1 MHINNLRI
9 RTKLLFLI
17 AMMTAATA
25 VVSTIGITELRGMSS
40 ALLADDAV
48 SNVQILGA
56 RANQNLITLNRAEYR
71 VAADPSTDTIRA
83 AATVAD
89 NNREQFRDRIKQ
101 ARAQAT
107 PDEIVM
113 LDAISEN
120 YERYVAASREVTKNA
135 SIVAESIVLSDPQKK
150 LNELLKSSRAIA
162 DDLQAKIKVY
172 VDFLDGKAQ
181 AMSDAAVAGGS
192 AAVSILI
199 GVTAGGIVLGVALG
213 YLLATSGIS
222 SPLNRSVDELTKLAA
237 GDLSIVI
244 TGAER
249 GDECG
254 DVAKG
259 LEIFKRAALHAREL
273 ETEAAAQKG
282 RAETERKQMATTLA
296 DRFEAAVGKL
306 AEMLGSGATE
316 LQATAQ
322 SMSATATQTNQQAT
336 NVAAA
341 AEEAN
346 SGVQTVAAAAEQLT
360 SSIREISRQVAQS
373 SQITGKA
380 VADAR
385 HTDAIMKALTESA
398 QKIGDVVQLI
408 SNIAGQTNLLA
419 LNATIEAARAG
430 DAGKGFAVVAS
441 EVKSLANQTAK
452 ATGEIEAQISQV
464 QSASAEAVQ
473 AIKGIATTI
482 EQISA
487 IATNIASAVEQ
498 QGTATAEIA
507 RNVQQTAE
515 STKEVSSNIAGVSQ
529 AANDTGAAAAQVLEA
544 AGGVSQQA
552 EQLTAEVSR
561 FVASVRAA

>member
-1 MHINNLRI
+1 MHLENLRI
-9 RTKLLFLI
+9 RTKLLLLI
-17 AMMTAATA
+17 GMMAAVTA
-25 VVSTIGITELRGMSS
+25 VVATIGTTRLMGLIS
-40 ALLADDAV
+40 ALSANDEI

-56 RANQNLITLNRAEYR
+56 RANQNLIVMNRAEYR
-71 VAADPSTDTIRA
+71 IAADPSIDTIRA
-83 AATVAD
+83 ATTVAD
-89 NNREQFRDRIKQ
+89 ANRGQFEDRIKQ
-101 ARAQAT
+101 ARAQAS
-107 PDEIVM
+107 PDEIAM
-113 LDAISEN
+113 LDAVSEK
-120 YERYVAASREVTKNA
+120 YQAYIAAAHEVTNNA
-135 SIVAESIVLSDPQKK
+135 TILAGSTVLTDQQKK
-150 LNELLKSSRAIA
+150 LNELLKASRATV
-162 DDLQAKIKVY
+162 DDLQDKIKKY
-172 VDFLDGKAQ
+172 VDYLDHKSQ
-181 AMSDAAVAGGS
+181 SMSDAAAAGGS
-192 AAVSILI
+192 FAIRVLI
-199 GVTAGGIVLGVALG
+199 GVAGCGIVFGVTLG
-213 YLLATSGIS
+213 YLMATSGIAT
-222 SPLNRSVDELTKLAA
+222 PLNRSVGELTQLAA
-237 GDLSIVI
+237 GDLSTVI

-254 DVAKG
+254 DVSKG
-259 LEIFKRAALHAREL
+259 LQIFKQAALHAHEL

-282 RAETERKQMATTLA
+282 RAETERKQMATNLA

-306 AEMLGSGATE
+306 VGMLGSGATE

-346 SGVQTVAAAAEQLT
+346 SGVQTVAAAAEELT

-473 AIKGIATTI
+473 AIKGITTTI
-482 EQISA
+482 EEISA
-487 IATNIASAVEQ
+487 IATNIASAVEE

-529 AANDTGAAAAQVLEA
+529 AANYTGSAAAQVLEA
-544 AGGVSQQA
+544 AGGVAQQA
-552 EQLTAEVSR
+552 EQLNAEVSR
-561 FVASVRAA
+561 FVAGVRAA

>member
-1 MHINNLRI
+1 MHLENFRI
-9 RTKLLFLI
+9 RTKLLVLI
-17 AMMTAATA
+17 GMMTAVTA
-25 VVSTIGITELRGMSS
+25 VVAVLGITQLMGLISS
-40 ALLADDAV
+40 LSADDAMG
-48 SNVQILGA
+48 NMQLLGA
-56 RANQNLITLNRAEYR
+56 RANQNLLVMNRADYR
-71 VAADPSTDTIRA
+71 IAADPTLETIRA
-83 AATVAD
+83 ATTVA
-89 NNREQFRDRIKQ
+89 NSNREQVEDRIKQ
-101 ARAQAT
+101 ARAQSA
-107 PDEIVM
+107 PDEVAM
-113 LDAISEN
+113 LDAISAN
-120 YERYVAASREVTKNA
+120 YQAWISASREVTNNA
-135 SIVAESIVLSDPQKK
+135 TSVAGSIVLSDAQKK
-150 LNELLKSSRAIA
+150 LNELVKASRAIS
-162 DDLQAKIKVY
+162 DDLQAKIKAY
-172 VDFLDGKAQ
+172 VDFLDHKGQ
-181 AMSDAAVAGGS
+181 MMSDAASASGAMAVRIVIAVAIGG
-192 AAVSILI
+192 
-199 GVTAGGIVLGVALG
+199 TVLGVILG
-213 YLLATSGIS
+213 YLLATFGIS
-222 SPLNRSVDELTKLAA
+222 SPLNRSVNELTRLAA
-237 GDLSIVI
+237 GDLSTVI
-244 TGAER
+244 TAAGR

-259 LEIFKRAALHAREL
+259 LEAFKKAALHAREL
-273 ETEAAAQKG
+273 ETEAAALKA
-282 RAETERKQMATTLA
+282 RVDTERKQLATTLA

-306 AEMLGSGATE
+306 VGMLGSGATE

-346 SGVQTVAAAAEQLT
+346 SGVQTVAAAAEELT
-360 SSIREISRQVAQS
+360 ASIREISRQVAQS

-385 HTDAIMKALTESA
+385 HTDAIMKALAESA

-452 ATGEIEAQISQV
+452 ATGEIEAQITQV

-473 AIKGIATTI
+473 AIKGITTTI
-482 EQISA
+482 EEISA
-487 IATNIASAVEQ
+487 IATNIASAVEE

-529 AANDTGAAAAQVLEA
+529 AANDTGAAAAEVLEA
-544 AGGVSQQA
+544 ASGVSQQA

-561 FVASVRAA
+561 FVAGVRAA